1 VSFTQSQYLIPLIFT
16 LVIIIIISIR
26 FESSFFTWIKD
37 HWFFKRRKRSVI
49 ASILYYLGLFL
60 VGLALLDLRGPEE
73 YITGKVSDQRTIILI
88 DNSSSMMA
96 EDVRPNRFEKGIVLA
111 KHYVRKAVGQQISI
125 SVFSDSMKR
134 IVPFTNDMD
143 LVDARLNALKDMK
156 LNRGG
161 TALSLAIQESIQYF
175 ENTAED
181 KSGNILIFTDAEETD
196 GGISLELPKGIT
208 VGVVGIGTAKG
219 APIPMRNRNNTFVGN
234 KRYKG
239 EVVITKLDEGFLKKL
254 GEKVKNYKY
263 WVAGS
268 YSLPTEDI
276 VNFFSRIHNIKQSEN
291 SFRIRPVLQNYLMI
305 PGVILLALSFLLKN
319 MKTFVYVGMLSILM
333 LNPSFAQEE
342 EPPKEKSQEITK
354 LEEKFATG
362 NMTKNEKRLLAQKLL
377 QEGFAEQ
384 SEKLYGEILKNK
396 PLSEETKDDYFNYG
410 AAQFKSKQIGKGFQT
425 YKKLHDH
432 LSQNDEKN
440 KDMLKSVKDNM
451 LKAIQSSS
459 QSKSGKSDD
468 DDQKDQ
474 QDQKNQKGKG
484 KGKDQKKDQKKGKGK
499 GESEQ
504 DQKKDQDKK
513 DKNKNKDKNDQKGDN
528 KDKNNENDDQNKK
541 DKKKDKN
548 KGAGN
553 GIDKKKLPAILKQL
567 MSDDNKLQ
575 KKMIDTG
582 TTKRKTREKRDW

>member
-1 VSFTQSQYLIPLIFT
+1 
-16 LVIIIIISIR
+16 
-26 FESSFFTWIKD
+26 
-37 HWFFKRRKRSVI
+37 
-49 ASILYYLGLFL
+49 
-60 VGLALLDLRGPEE
+60 
-73 YITGKVSDQRTIILI
+73 
-88 DNSSSMMA
+88 M
-96 EDVRPNRFEKGIVLA
+96 
-111 KHYVRKAVGQQISI
+111 
-125 SVFSDSMKR
+125 
-134 IVPFTNDMD
+134 
-143 LVDARLNALKDMK
+143 
-156 LNRGG
+156 
-161 TALSLAIQESIQYF
+161 
-175 ENTAED
+175 
-181 KSGNILIFTDAEETD
+181 
-196 GGISLELPKGIT
+196 
-208 VGVVGIGTAKG
+208 
-219 APIPMRNRNNTFVGN
+219 
-234 KRYKG
+234 
-239 EVVITKLDEGFLKKL
+239 
-254 GEKVKNYKY
+254 
-263 WVAGS
+263 
-268 YSLPTEDI
+268 TE
-276 VNFFSRIHNIKQSEN
+276 
-291 SFRIRPVLQNYLMI
+291 
-305 PGVILLALSFLLKN
+305 
-319 MKTFVYVGMLSILM
+319 
-333 LNPSFAQEE
+333 
-342 EPPKEKSQEITK
+342 
-354 LEEKFATG
+354 
-362 NMTKNEKRLLAQKLL
+362 NEKRLLAQKLL

-432 LSQNDEKN
+432 LTENDEKN

-459 QSKSGKSDD
+459 QSKSGKSGD